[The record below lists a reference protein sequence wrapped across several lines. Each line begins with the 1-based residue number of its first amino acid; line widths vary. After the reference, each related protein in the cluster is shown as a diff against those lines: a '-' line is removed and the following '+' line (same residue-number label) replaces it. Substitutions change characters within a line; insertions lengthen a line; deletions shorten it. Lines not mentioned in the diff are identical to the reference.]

1 MAKRSLVRNRRN
13 SLKAFLHNG
22 ASGLAMTKTL
32 LIMNDG
38 LDILKIGCM
47 LSSIAHD
54 MFFMFCA
61 DICLPPRTRN
71 LFTEYLSATISHFP
85 FSHETLPAPFFYEI
99 NSEISSFGGNFSGNL
114 LNSSYWEK
122 TCPDP
127 SLQRQAEALRLGPQA
142 PPIVY
147 IDNGVAITCQT
158 VTWGVVHCTI
168 VLTVYPLSRP

>member
-1 MAKRSLVRNRRN
+1 MTKRSLARNRRDP
-13 SLKAFLHNG
+13 LKAFLRND
-22 ASGLAMTKTL
+22 APELAMTKAL
-32 LIMNDG
+32 VIMNDG

-71 LFTEYLSATISHFP
+71 LFTEYLSVTISHFP

-99 NSEISSFGGNFSGNL
+99 NSEISSFYGNISGNL

-122 TCPDP
+122 CALTPLYSDKPKP
-127 SLQRQAEALRLGPQA
+127 SAWAPKPPQ
-142 PPIVY
+142 
-147 IDNGVAITCQT
+147 
-158 VTWGVVHCTI
+158 
-168 VLTVYPLSRP
+168 